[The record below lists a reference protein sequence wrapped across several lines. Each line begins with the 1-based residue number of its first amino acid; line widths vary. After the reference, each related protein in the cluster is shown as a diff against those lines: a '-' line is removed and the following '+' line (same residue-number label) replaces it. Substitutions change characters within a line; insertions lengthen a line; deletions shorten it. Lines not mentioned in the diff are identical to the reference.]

1 MKISTI
7 GITTVSMLLLVGCT
21 GTANDARYHDPAL
34 LEAIIE
40 DIRVGWEQGDGDKFY
55 AHFLDWEGARYFE
68 GGGQNLG
75 LRDLVEHHVEPESEL
90 GLTLG
95 FSDIQVHFEG
105 NFAWAV
111 VDTEIKLTTTSG
123 RKIHNEGHGTYLLR
137 WVSGGWKVVHTQSA
151 SKPVK

>member
-55 AHFLDWEGARYFE
+55 AHFLDWEGARYF
-68 GGGQNLG
+68 
-75 LRDLVEHHVEPESEL
+75 
-90 GLTLG
+90 
-95 FSDIQVHFEG
+95 
-105 NFAWAV
+105 
-111 VDTEIKLTTTSG
+111 
-123 RKIHNEGHGTYLLR
+123 
-137 WVSGGWKVVHTQSA
+137 
-151 SKPVK
+151 